1 MEAKN
6 IQKRMKEHAKAKLV
20 ERQPG
25 YGSHPA
31 KELCWLF
38 LRLIP
43 SHFLR
48 LDGCMALSSRTREG
62 DI

>member
-1 MEAKN
+1 MGRREVEAKN

-38 LRLIP
+38 
-43 SHFLR
+43 F
-48 LDGCMALSSRTREG
+48 G
-62 DI
+62 